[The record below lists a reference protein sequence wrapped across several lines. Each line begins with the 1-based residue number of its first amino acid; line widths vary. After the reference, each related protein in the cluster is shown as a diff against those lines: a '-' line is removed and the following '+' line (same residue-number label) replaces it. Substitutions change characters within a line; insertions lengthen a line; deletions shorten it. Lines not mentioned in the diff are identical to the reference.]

1 MKLQQTL
8 TRALCLTVLFM
19 CFELAAQQSDELK
32 DIQAQIKQKQQQ
44 IEKQLAQAKTLQAQ
58 LQAAELN
65 IARTAS
71 SLEATRQELSENQS
85 QQSTLK
91 SQQAQLKT
99 QLGQQKSA
107 LANQAR
113 SMYMAG
119 EYDFA
124 KILFNLEDA
133 AKLERTFSYYQ
144 YLTDA
149 RKAQIDAFRSLV
161 RELEQVSEQLQVK
174 QQELIV
180 LEREQQQQN
189 QQLQQ
194 QQQMREV
201 TLGKIEQQIDS
212 EAAQIEQLQIN
223 EQALI
228 KAIEEA
234 QRQAD
239 REAQQGPVL
248 LTGLAKL
255 KGKLLAPTQGRMRN
269 MFGRI
274 RQGQIRWKGIL
285 FNGNTGATVRA
296 VHDGKVLYADWLR
309 GFGLVTVLDHG
320 DGYMSLYGHNQALL
334 RQVGDSV
341 QSGETIALVGQ
352 SGGQSAPNL
361 YFEIR
366 HKGTPVNPTQ
376 WIR

>member
-1 MKLQQTL
+1 
-8 TRALCLTVLFM
+8 M

-58 LQAAELN
+58 LKAAELN